1 MRWIRRLMFGSE
13 VEEQLKQALQRIHD
27 LEREQK
33 VLRSSMAN
41 IQTALLAISSTQ
53 EGVAHDMHRIQ
64 EALQEIFDGVQHELM
79 KGSGEKWH

>member
-1 MRWIRRLMFGSE
+1 MRWIRRLMFGNE
-13 VEEQLKQALQRIHD
+13 VEQQLKQALQRIHD

-53 EGVAHDMHRIQ
+53 EGVAHDMNRIQ
-64 EALQEIFDGVQHELM
+64 ETLQEIFDGVQYELM

>member
-1 MRWIRRLMFGSE
+1 MKWIRRLVFGSRDG
-13 VEEQLKQALQRIHD
+13 EQFKEALQRIHD

-33 VLRSSMAN
+33 LLRSSMAN

-64 EALQEIFDGVQHELM
+64 ETLQEIFDGVQHELM
-79 KGSGEKWH
+79 KVTGEKWH